1 MSINYNPHDI
11 SHFPLL
17 QDYFPAVSK
26 LAQIKIPSV
35 FRSLFPPFEIASLTS
50 TPLQINYEEVV

>member
-1 MSINYNPHDI
+1 MHQPLQKY
-11 SHFPLL
+11 FPLL